1 MAYLNCGTTRS
12 VAHIYENQRSHR
24 SRPKVLKTLSHQER
38 QEIPAHGRRSRD
50 TGELKSED
58 KPRAKEA
65 LQTGVQALA
74 ELQDVL
80 YAQDRWSVL
89 LIFQA
94 MDAAGKDG
102 AIKHVMSGVNPQG
115 CQVTS
120 FKAPTSED
128 LDHDYLWR
136 CMKALPER
144 GRIGIFNRS
153 YYEETLVVRVHPEFL
168 AGQKLPEECVT
179 KNIWDERFQ
188 DIRSFERYLTRNGT
202 IVRKFFL
209 HVSKKEQQ
217 KRFLERLDNPD
228 KNWKFSANDAKERG
242 FWDEYM
248 EAYEETI
255 RETAT
260 EDSPWYVVPADN
272 KWFTRVVVAAA
283 VIDALASLDLGYPK
297 VRRREAG
304 GVGDGEEGV
313 ACGRVNFALTL
324 DESVKRYND
333 STSPTKCA
341 SEDGILSA

>member
-1 MAYLNCGTTRS
+1 MKTNRVIEA
-12 VAHIYENQRSHR
+12 SH
-24 SRPKVLKTLSHQER
+24 TLSKPYRVTDGKKFRLEDVD
-38 QEIPAHGRRSRD
+38 PGD
-50 TGELKSED
+50 TGELKSAD
-58 KPRAKEA
+58 KSRAKEA
-65 LQTGVQALA
+65 LQNGVQALA

-80 YAQDRWSVL
+80 YAQDRWAVL

-94 MDAAGKDG
+94 LDAAGKDG
-102 AIKHVMSGVNPQG
+102 TIKHVMSGINPQG
-115 CQVTS
+115 CQVSS

-136 CMKALPER
+136 CIKALPER

-168 AGQKLPEECVT
+168 AGQKLPQECVT

-188 DIRSFERYLTRNGT
+188 DIRSFERYLHRNGT

-209 HVSKKEQQ
+209 HVSKDEQQ

-228 KNWKFSANDAKERG
+228 KNWKFSANDAKERE
-242 FWDEYM
+242 FWKDYM

-283 VIDALASLDLGYPK
+283 VIDTLASLNLHYPEVSAAK
-297 VRRREAG
+297 RQELAAAKEAL
-304 GVGDGEEGV
+304 
-313 ACGRVNFALTL
+313 FA
-324 DESVKRYND
+324 
-333 STSPTKCA
+333 TK
-341 SEDGILSA
+341 